1 MLVRVETP
9 SLNTVAKIW
18 TNVAILVFYVDNYN
32 LVSYV
37 GKENTFYNWDFFQY
51 WRQIVDDR

>member
-1 MLVRVETP
+1 MLIRVETP

-37 GKENTFYNWDFFQY
+37 GKENKFYNWDFFQY
-51 WRQIVDDR
+51 WRQILDDR